1 MKAEDGGRTFSFNPD
16 EMIDVTRTLGFD
28 SIPWPGAKDYS
39 GLEHDFHGYVI
50 TSMRLTAHAGTHMD
64 APRHRFPGGRTIDKV
79 SPSSFVCR
87 AVVLDCGDA
96 REITAELV
104 GDTDLQG
111 KALLLRTSAS
121 SFDRGEFRKD
131 YPALTGAAA
140 ELVRDRG
147 AVLVGIDY
155 LSTDLF
161 GSDDVHD
168 ALLGADIVQVED
180 LKLDH
185 VAPGEYILFCFPLKI
200 HRCEASPV
208 RAFLARE
215 IYGQALS
222 Q

>member
-1 MKAEDGGRTFSFNPD
+1 MKAEDRERILSFYPD
-16 EMIDVTRTLGFD
+16 EMIDVTRTMGLD
-28 SIPWPGAKDYS
+28 SIPWPGARDYS
-39 GLEHDFHGYVI
+39 GQEHDFHGYVI

-64 APRHRFPGGRTIDKV
+64 APRHRFPDGRTIDQV

-87 AVVLDCGDA
+87 ALVLDCGDTV
-96 REITAELV
+96 EITPELV
-104 GDTDLQG
+104 GDADLSG
-111 KALLLRTSAS
+111 KALLLKTSAS
-121 SFDRGEFRKD
+121 AFDRGEFRKD

-140 ELVRDRG
+140 EHIRDRG

-168 ALLGADIVQVED
+168 VILGADIVQVED

-185 VAPGEYILFCFPLKI
+185 VSPGEYILFCFPLKI
-200 HRCEASPV
+200 HGCEASPV

-215 IYGQALS
+215 PVLS

>member
-1 MKAEDGGRTFSFNPD
+1 MNARDGGCTFSFNPD
-16 EMIDVTRTLGFD
+16 EMIDVTRTMGLD
-28 SIPWPGAKDYS
+28 TIPWPGAKDYS

-79 SPSSFVCR
+79 PPSSFVCR

-96 REITAELV
+96 SEIGPALL
-104 GDTDLQG
+104 GDTDLQD
-111 KALLLRTSAS
+111 KALLLRTKAS
-121 SFDRGEFRKD
+121 SFDRSEFRKD

-140 ELVRDRG
+140 LLIRDRG

-200 HRCEASPV
+200 HGCEASPV

-215 IYGQALS
+215 QVLS